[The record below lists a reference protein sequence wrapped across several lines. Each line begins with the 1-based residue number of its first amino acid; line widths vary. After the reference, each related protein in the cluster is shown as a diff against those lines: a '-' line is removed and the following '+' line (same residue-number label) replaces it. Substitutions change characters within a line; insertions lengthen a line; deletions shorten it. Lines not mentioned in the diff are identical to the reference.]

1 MLLLSRALSAKS
13 TANTS
18 TVRRQ
23 VDTLELQSTVSRKL
37 AEFRR
42 FQRTLMPGLG
52 PVLDEMDDDVTTGE
66 PLKLLLPSDLSLDEQ
81 GAWYPP
87 DMPALEFRFRCAQA
101 DDSLVELRRLL
112 RLYRNLRDENS
123 KHPGLAQKSVTRTK
137 GLFQSFQTWIDRSA
151 ERYSH
156 AHSAMLTLDPDQNLK
171 PDWMG
176 RFKELDGS
184 DVRGPGREQEDT
196 SEGKFKPSWIW
207 LVPLSNNPLPPAVT
221 SSSDHAEATSVD
233 EPTAASDAEVTE
245 SMRAHWAKCQAR
257 AERYEEEV
265 SLTTE
270 EMGRTLRYF
279 EWKQSQWLSLQSLRQ
294 ASASP
299 PSTGVQRGLEA
310 YARRQ
315 ANVYETLIFSFANQ
329 GRKSLTS
336 RNLHPPWL
344 SRYPATPD
352 PQEPDTNPKSAP
364 SLSSLPR
371 DDTGGPLKNGMDTG
385 PDNDDIDNS
394 NDDGNDDG
402 NDNDNDDNDYGG
414 DYGDCD
420 EEYVINDA
428 ELFEFDLEDEFM
440 D

>member
-1 MLLLSRALSAKS
+1 
-13 TANTS
+13 
-18 TVRRQ
+18 
-23 VDTLELQSTVSRKL
+23 
-37 AEFRR
+37 
-42 FQRTLMPGLG
+42 MPGLG
-52 PVLDEMDDDVTTGE
+52 PILDEMDDDVTAGE
-66 PLKLLLPSDLSLDEQ
+66 LLKLLLPSDLSLDEQ

-87 DMPALEFRFRCAQA
+87 DMPALELRFRYAQA

-112 RLYRNLRDENS
+112 RLYRNLRDENL
-123 KHPGLAQKSVTRTK
+123 KHPGLAQKSVTRTR
-137 GLFQSFQTWIDRSA
+137 GLFQSFWTRIDRSA
-151 ERYSH
+151 DRYSH
-156 AHSAMLTLDPDQNLK
+156 ACSAMLTLDPDQKLK

-196 SEGKFKPSWIW
+196 SEGQFKPSWIW
-207 LVPLSNNPLPPAVT
+207 LVPLLNHPLPPAVT
-221 SSSDHAEATSVD
+221 LSSDHAEVTSVD

-265 SLTTE
+265 ALTAE

-279 EWKQSQWLSLQSLRQ
+279 EWKQSQWLSLQSSRE
-294 ASASP
+294 ASATP
-299 PSTGVQRGLEA
+299 PSTDVQRGLQA

-315 ANVYETLIFSFANQ
+315 ANIYEMLVVSFANQ
-329 GRKSLTS
+329 WRKALTS
-336 RNLHPPWL
+336 HNLHPPWL
-344 SRYPATPD
+344 SRYPAAPD
-352 PQEPDTNPKSAP
+352 PQEPETNPKSAP

-371 DDTGGPLKNGMDTG
+371 DDTGGLRTDGMDTG
-385 PDNDDIDNS
+385 PNNDENHNDNN
-394 NDDGNDDG
+394 NNNNNGNDD
-402 NDNDNDDNDYGG
+402 DDNDYGG

-420 EEYVINDA
+420 EEYVVGDA